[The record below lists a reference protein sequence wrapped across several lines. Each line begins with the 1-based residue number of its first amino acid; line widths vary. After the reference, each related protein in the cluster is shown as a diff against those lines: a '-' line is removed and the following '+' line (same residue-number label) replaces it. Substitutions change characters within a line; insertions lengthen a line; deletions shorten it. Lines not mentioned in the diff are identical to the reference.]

1 MIMAC
6 APFLDIDCHML
17 RDHFETLCTLDINT
31 CVRSLTYTCWLFLC
45 SAAHEHDKVAWAVE
59 KQAFEVHVQQLT
71 DEGEGLRN
79 DIKAKGVELEELAK
93 AKQKMM
99 EDYEQNIAQ
108 QTEAFEARIST
119 LESERNELLEYKV
132 TL

>member
-1 MIMAC
+1 
-6 APFLDIDCHML
+6 
-17 RDHFETLCTLDINT
+17 
-31 CVRSLTYTCWLFLC
+31 VRSLTYTCGRVLS
-45 SAAHEHDKVAWAVE
+45 SAEHEHDKVAWAVE
-59 KQAFEVHVQQLT
+59 KQAFEEHVQQLT

-79 DIKAKGVELEELAK
+79 DLKAKGVELEELAQ

-99 EDYEQNIAQ
+99 KDYEQTIAQ

>member
-1 MIMAC
+1 M
-6 APFLDIDCHML
+6 
-17 RDHFETLCTLDINT
+17 
-31 CVRSLTYTCWLFLC
+31 
-45 SAAHEHDKVAWAVE
+45 E